1 MTSSAVLRAALLGT
15 AAGGRSALGIAAPV
29 LTSSPRWPLRAAA
42 LAAVAGELVA
52 DKLPGT
58 PDRTMPPSAAVRLV
72 SGAAGGWLLARR
84 GGGGQVLPA
93 LAGAAGAATGTL
105 GGARWRRAAA
115 PRLGA
120 LPAALVEDALVLALA
135 AAAARATP
143 DGPAGSRPGA
153 R

>member
-15 AAGGRSALGIAAPV
+15 AAGGRSTLGVAGPV

-42 LAAVAGELVA
+42 LAAVAGELVG

-58 PDRTMPPSAAVRLV
+58 PDRTIPPSAAVRLA
-72 SGAAGGWLLARR
+72 SGAVGGWLLARR
-84 GGGGQVLPA
+84 AGSGWVLPA
-93 LAGAAGAATGTL
+93 LAGAAGAAAGTL

-120 LPAALVEDALVLALA
+120 LPAALAEDALVLALA
-135 AAAARATP
+135 AAAVRATP
-143 DGPAGSRPGA
+143 GAPAGRPPVA